1 MDNWLEI
8 SAKTVVYAAA
18 LTALGAGAVRRLLLP
33 RVKAHVAPD
42 LLLASGD
49 RADRV
54 MLLAAAGLILG
65 VLLRAW
71 AHTVSAFGMVDALSW
86 DNLTLIAFESRW
98 GGGWQAQMAAAV
110 LLFAVSAWTP
120 RHSPLERSTTRASA
134 TKAALVLVALA
145 ALCLAVPQTGHAAEQ
160 WLRVILHAV
169 HLLGGGAWLGALAIV
184 VFTMPKA
191 VRPHLLRA
199 FAPVAASSV
208 ALVGI
213 SGIVMMLTYVG
224 SPLSNLWT
232 TDYGRRLLLKLAVV
246 GASLVVG
253 GLNWRALHRG
263 NGRAIGRLPTFEASL
278 VLVIVVLTAWLT
290 ETAHP

>member
-8 SAKTVVYAAA
+8 SAKAVVYAAA
-18 LTALGAGAVRRLLLP
+18 VAAVGAAAVRRLLLP
-33 RVKAHVAPD
+33 RVKAQVAPD
-42 LLLASGD
+42 LLLASSD

-54 MLLAAAGLILG
+54 MLLAAACLIPG
-65 VLLRAW
+65 VVLRAW
-71 AHTVSAFGMVDALSW
+71 AHTVSAFGMADAWSW

-98 GGGWQAQMAAAV
+98 GGGWQLQMAAAV
-110 LLFAVSAWTP
+110 LLFAIGAWNA
-120 RHSPLERSTTRASA
+120 RLSSLERSTTPASA
-134 TKAALVLVALA
+134 TEIALALVAIA
-145 ALCLAVPQTGHAAEQ
+145 ALCLAVPQTGHAAER

-184 VFTMPKA
+184 VFGMPKA

-199 FAPVAASSV
+199 FAPVAASGV
-208 ALVGI
+208 ALVGV
-213 SGIVMMLTYVG
+213 SGVVMMLTYVG

-246 GASLVVG
+246 GASLVCG

-263 NGRAIGRLPTFEASL
+263 NGRSNGLPTFEASL
-278 VLVIVVLTAWLT
+278 VLLIVVLTAWLT